1 MDPQQ
6 QRTRLEGRQRWNGL
20 LFLHWALPPE
30 SVRPTVPEELPL
42 DLRDGMAWVGI
53 VAFDI
58 AGARPPLLP
67 GALGLDFFETN
78 TRTYVRLPDG
88 DPAVWFY
95 ALDASSRVAVRGA
108 RLAYGLP
115 YFPARMSR
123 GREGETEVYR
133 TTRAVPGAPGLD
145 VRYRTGEP
153 VGTAV
158 PGSLEEFLVERYVL
172 HTVTDGE
179 VRSVR
184 VRHPPYPLRAVEVES
199 LSEGLLAAAG
209 LARPSEPPLAHFSDG
224 VNVEV
229 LRVLRPAS
237 RGAPA

>member
-1 MDPQQ
+1 MSE
-6 QRTRLEGRQRWNGL
+6 RTRLEGRQRWNGL

-30 SVRPTVPEELPL
+30 SVRSTVPAELPL
-42 DLRDGMAWVGI
+42 DLRHGMAWVGI

-123 GREGETEVYR
+123 GREGETQVYR
-133 TTRAVPGAPGLD
+133 TARDAPGAPGLD
-145 VRYRTGEP
+145 VRYRTGDP
-153 VGTAV
+153 VGAAA
-158 PGSLEEFLVERYVL
+158 PGSLEEFLIERYVL
-172 HTVTDGE
+172 HTITDGE

-184 VRHPPYPLRAVEVES
+184 VRHPPYSLREVEVES
-199 LSEGLLAAAG
+199 VSEGLLAAAG
-209 LARPSEPPLAHFSDG
+209 LARPSDPPLAHFSDG
-224 VNVEV
+224 VDVEV
-229 LRVLRPAS
+229 RRILRPAS
-237 RGAPA
+237 RAAFA

>member
-1 MDPQQ
+1 
-6 QRTRLEGRQRWNGL
+6 
-20 LFLHWALPPE
+20 
-30 SVRPTVPEELPL
+30 
-42 DLRDGMAWVGI
+42 
-53 VAFDI
+53 
-58 AGARPPLLP
+58 
-67 GALGLDFFETN
+67 
-78 TRTYVRLPDG
+78 
-88 DPAVWFY
+88 
-95 ALDASSRVAVRGA
+95 
-108 RLAYGLP
+108 
-115 YFPARMSR
+115 MSR

-145 VRYRTGEP
+145 VRYRTGDP
-153 VGTAV
+153 LGTAAH
-158 PGSLEEFLVERYVL
+158 GSLEEFLVERYVL

-179 VRSVR
+179 IRSVR
-184 VRHPPYPLRAVEVES
+184 VRHPPYPLRAVAVES

>member
-6 QRTRLEGRQRWNGL
+6 QRTRLEGRQRWNAL

>member
-1 MDPQQ
+1 MSE
-6 QRTRLEGRQRWNGL
+6 RTRLEGRQRWNGL
-20 LFLHWALPPE
+20 LFLHWPLPPE
-30 SVRPTVPEELPL
+30 RVRPTVPPELPL

-67 GALGLDFFETN
+67 GALGLDFLETN

-95 ALDASSRVAVRGA
+95 ALDASSRVAVRAA

-123 GREGETEVYR
+123 GHEGETQLYR
-133 TTRAVPGAPGLD
+133 TARDVPGAPGLD
-145 VRYRTGEP
+145 VRYRTGP
-153 VGTAV
+153 PRGTAA

-172 HTVTDGE
+172 HTVRDGE
-179 VRSVR
+179 IRSVR
-184 VRHPPYPLRAVEVES
+184 VRHPPYSLRAVDVES
-199 LSEGLLAAAG
+199 MSEGLLAAAG
-209 LARPSEPPLAHFSDG
+209 LARPSEPPLAQFSDG
-224 VNVEV
+224 VDVEV
-229 LRVLRPAS
+229 RRVLR
-237 RGAPA
+237 R